1 MTAAGR
7 WRGDGG
13 MTLIELVV
21 TVSIL
26 GISFVGLVAGLAAAV
41 QGSAQQRRK
50 AGTEAALRTAVEHLR
65 DSGPT
70 APQPYIDCA
79 PGYTVSVPGYT
90 VTAQVV
96 GYWDGDPVTNRF
108 TPPAAAPAPPCTADE
123 GLQLIAVEAT
133 SENGRVV
140 ERTHVVKRR

>member
-1 MTAAGR
+1 MTVARRG
-7 WRGDGG
+7 RGDGG

-21 TVSIL
+21 TVAIL

-41 QGSAQQRRK
+41 QGSTQQRRR
-50 AGTEAALRTAVEHLR
+50 AGTEAALRTAAEHLR
-65 DSGPT
+65 DSGPS

-79 PGYTVSVPGYT
+79 TSYVVTVPGYA

-108 TPPAAAPAPPCTADE
+108 DPPAPTPAPPCTADK

-140 ERTHVVKRR
+140 ERAQVVKRR